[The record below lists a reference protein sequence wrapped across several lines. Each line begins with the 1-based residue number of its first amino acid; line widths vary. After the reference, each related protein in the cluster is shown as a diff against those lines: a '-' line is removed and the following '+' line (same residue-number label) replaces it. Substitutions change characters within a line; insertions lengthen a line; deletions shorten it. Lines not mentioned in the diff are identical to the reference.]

1 MCIPLLLLT
10 MPEDIIS
17 SAGHSSPGNHHP
29 YVWRY
34 VQQTLCYISPF
45 FPSFSWP
52 QLICK
57 WSETLNTLLLRM
69 AINIRNWRTDGFETW
84 RWTLQESSKKCFVHG
99 YCTNGWKTKGYQMF
113 PVWGFGAC
121 ALRPCCEL
129 RYNRWYSE
137 LTVRCSETSSSEGL
151 SRSLLSLLA
160 EMTARFEM
168 TSSIGQRCILQYML
182 PWLANVELVD
192 LSNSFP
198 TPPEL
203 NIETEEEEEETDAM
217 SPVKLEG
224 EGWGSVEATQL
235 VLNNLF
241 YITVKVS
248 ATGF

>member
-1 MCIPLLLLT
+1 MLYFSLFPLIFLATTNMQVIGNTKYTVTADGNQHQELKDRRFWNVELDPAGKNVLFT
-10 MPEDIIS
+10 ANAQTAERQRVTKCSQYEALVPARFVRAAS
-17 SAGHSSPGNHHP
+17 SAIIDDI
-29 YVWRY
+29 
-34 VQQTLCYISPF
+34 Q
-45 FPSFSWP
+45 
-52 QLICK
+52 
-57 WSETLNTLLLRM
+57 
-69 AINIRNWRTDGFETW
+69 NWQFAV
-84 RWTLQESSKKCFVHG
+84 LKQV
-99 YCTNGWKTKGYQMF
+99 YQKD
-113 PVWGFGAC
+113 
-121 ALRPCCEL
+121 
-129 RYNRWYSE
+129 
-137 LTVRCSETSSSEGL
+137 
-151 SRSLLSLLA
+151 SLVLFSLLA

>member
-1 MCIPLLLLT
+1 
-10 MPEDIIS
+10 MPARFVRAAS
-17 SAGHSSPGNHHP
+17 SAIIDDI
-29 YVWRY
+29 
-34 VQQTLCYISPF
+34 Q
-45 FPSFSWP
+45 
-52 QLICK
+52 
-57 WSETLNTLLLRM
+57 
-69 AINIRNWRTDGFETW
+69 NWQFAV
-84 RWTLQESSKKCFVHG
+84 LKQVHQ
-99 YCTNGWKTKGYQMF
+99 KDSHVLF
-113 PVWGFGAC
+113 
-121 ALRPCCEL
+121 
-129 RYNRWYSE
+129 
-137 LTVRCSETSSSEGL
+137 
-151 SRSLLSLLA
+151 SLLA

>member
-1 MCIPLLLLT
+1 
-10 MPEDIIS
+10 
-17 SAGHSSPGNHHP
+17 
-29 YVWRY
+29 
-34 VQQTLCYISPF
+34 
-45 FPSFSWP
+45 
-52 QLICK
+52 
-57 WSETLNTLLLRM
+57 
-69 AINIRNWRTDGFETW
+69 
-84 RWTLQESSKKCFVHG
+84 
-99 YCTNGWKTKGYQMF
+99 
-113 PVWGFGAC
+113 
-121 ALRPCCEL
+121 
-129 RYNRWYSE
+129 
-137 LTVRCSETSSSEGL
+137 
-151 SRSLLSLLA
+151 
-160 EMTARFEM
+160 MTARFEM

-248 ATGF
+248 ATGFWTILAFHDKVHVEAPFQTEGNLRSLVTSSACRMTGIIDQS

>member
-1 MCIPLLLLT
+1 
-10 MPEDIIS
+10 
-17 SAGHSSPGNHHP
+17 
-29 YVWRY
+29 
-34 VQQTLCYISPF
+34 
-45 FPSFSWP
+45 
-52 QLICK
+52 
-57 WSETLNTLLLRM
+57 
-69 AINIRNWRTDGFETW
+69 
-84 RWTLQESSKKCFVHG
+84 
-99 YCTNGWKTKGYQMF
+99 
-113 PVWGFGAC
+113 
-121 ALRPCCEL
+121 
-129 RYNRWYSE
+129 
-137 LTVRCSETSSSEGL
+137 
-151 SRSLLSLLA
+151 
-160 EMTARFEM
+160 MTARFEM

-248 ATGF
+248 ATGFLFILAFHGKVHVEAPFQTEGNLRSLVTSCACRMTGIIDQS